1 MVEVEDA
8 VVPPMCRQ
16 GLDEELVVEL
26 VLELVVAGGE
36 VVVQSCEKYNSN
48 VFLLRCIAKFL
59 HFLSS
64 IDLVAVCLL
73 SIVCYFCDMFYQKPF
88 AN

>member
-36 VVVQSCEKYNSN
+36 VVVQSCEKYNRN
-48 VFLLRCIAKFL
+48 VFLLRCIARFL

-73 SIVCYFCDMFYQKPF
+73 SIACYFRDTFYQK
-88 AN
+88 